1 MTEQEIIKGAEA
13 LDVYRELRDHLDEFP
28 VGFPATQSGVEIRLL
43 KYFFTPEEAR
53 LATRLSD
60 KFESVD
66 SIYERTKDLVT
77 SSDELKKML
86 DTLVSKGSIHC
97 KIVEGERHYADAY
110 LAVGIYEYQ
119 VNRLQKEFLEDMQQY
134 SDEAF
139 GLELFGYGITQFRTI
154 PVEESVTHDQ
164 YLPTYDELKKVVEN
178 IQGPITIVNCIC
190 RQAHEINEE
199 PCQVTSRKE
208 TCMGFG
214 DFAQMYND
222 EGWGRPA
229 SKEEAL
235 EILRKNEEEGL
246 ILQSQNAKLPGFIC
260 SCCGDCC
267 GVLTGLKAFPN
278 PAQFLSPRYNAEIDS
293 ELCVGCGTCI
303 ERCQMDAIKTRK
315 EISKVNLK
323 RCIGCGHCVT
333 VCPEEAIQLVKKENA
348 ATPPENDEEMFE
360 KILEAKVKIKGTK

>member
-1 MTEQEIIKGAEA
+1 
-13 LDVYRELRDHLDEFP
+13 
-28 VGFPATQSGVEIRLL
+28 
-43 KYFFTPEEAR
+43 
-53 LATRLSD
+53 
-60 KFESVD
+60 
-66 SIYERTKDLVT
+66 
-77 SSDELKKML
+77 ML

-97 KIVEGERHYADAY
+97 KISEGERHYADAY

-139 GLELFGYGITQFRTI
+139 GLELFRYGITQFRTI

-164 YLPTYDELKKVVEN
+164 YLPTYDELKTVVEN

-214 DFAQMYND
+214 DFAQMYID

-360 KILEAKVKIKGTK
+360 KILEAKVKIKGKK